1 MKMVKIFVEH
11 IKKICKGDAMI
22 KKLNDLMEVAKK
34 GKTMKLV
41 IAAAQDE
48 DVLGAVCKAAEDGLI
63 IPILVGDQQEIIK
76 LAERDGL
83 NISNYEIINVIDLTE
98 AAKTSVKLVSDGKAD
113 FLMKGLIDTS
123 ILLKAVLDKEIGLRT
138 DRLLSHVMVYET
150 PNYHKLIYLTD
161 GGMNIEPSYEE
172 KVKITE
178 NAIDVCMALGNK
190 TIKVAAIAA
199 KEKVNEK
206 MPTTVDARKLQE
218 HAQTGAF
225 GTDVIV
231 EGPLALDLAISEESA
246 VIKKF
251 KSDIAGD
258 TDILL
263 VPTIEVGNGI
273 GKTLTYLAKAES
285 AGIIMGAK
293 VPVVLVSRADSYLAK
308 LYSIALGS
316 VVASSNKK

>member
-1 MKMVKIFVEH
+1 MIKIFVEH

-178 NAIDVCMALGNK
+178 NAIDVCRALGNK